1 MALTNLSASKVSA
14 KKAASDKP
22 KKALNFGSM
31 MEVYDAVLAGH
42 RVYSVNV
49 NFSKGVTFGPG
60 SALKFIGGAF
70 TATTANEGERAFMKF
85 MPMGYTLD
93 KTSGAKKFISEGTTT
108 MFKLVEEPNDMD
120 ELLELQAHLANL
132 KDEVRIKQLESLVV
146 SEDIN
151 FDVWQDFVA
160 NNLGASEENA
170 NLEPAFEF
178 NLAHW
183 DRAFVQQLGAKTA
196 AAQVKS
202 LSVFF
207 VLSTNPN
214 GTAKCSDV
222 VPVHKPYLGE
232 PVMGRFFET
241 TVVAALWNESVIY
254 TSRYKNEISTASIAE
269 SFDAALAM
277 QKRINASKTLTTK
290 STNAFGNK
298 AVANAKAAFEAE
310 LSLGKWNKF
319 IESNLNEL
327 AKSTQFPGWSIL
339 ACKSYILDM
348 QEKFA
353 DADLIVV
360 DDVVNI
366 KGMATSLK
374 DNTALNAVKS
384 SVETKEPVASSNEA
398 TESKK
403 PRLSA
408 I

>member
-1 MALTNLSASKVSA
+1 MALTNLSATKVST

-22 KKALNFGSM
+22 KKSLNYGSM
-31 MEVYDAVLAGH
+31 MDVYDAVLAGH

-49 NFSKGVTFGPG
+49 NFSKGVTFGPK

-93 KTSGAKKFISEGTTT
+93 KTSGAKKYISEGTTT

-183 DRAFVQQLGAKTA
+183 DRAFVSQLGAKTA

-222 VPVHKPYLGE
+222 VAVHKPYLGE

-241 TVVAALWNESVIY
+241 TVVAAVWNESVIY

-277 QKRINASKTLTTK
+277 QKRINASKTLTPTK
-290 STNAFGNK
+290 SANAFGNK

-310 LSLGKWNKF
+310 LEAGRWNKYV
-319 IESNLNEL
+319 ESNLNDL
-327 AKSTQFPGWSIL
+327 AKATQFPGWSIL
-339 ACKSYILDM
+339 ACKGYILDM

-353 DADLIVV
+353 DADLTIVN
-360 DDVVNI
+360 DVVNI

-374 DNTALNAVKS
+374 TDQLVASALLDAV
-384 SVETKEPVASSNEA
+384 VEEVAAPVVTETKKA
-398 TESKK
+398 
-403 PRLSA
+403 RLSA